1 MKRSGETRRGSRC
14 EPESVD
20 PARSHQH
27 WYQINSQ
34 TLKLIDLLLRHWW
47 TWWSECCRWR
57 GGFKVSHKPHKT
69 TCFDQGKRGSFRGT
83 PSSTRRRSAYA
94 DPQSSVILNPR
105 LLQNN
110 HHYIYLPDKWQQN
123 AESFTTRVH
132 EQTQSAQNIQ
142 ISAIHNALKYFFVYT
157 IKHHIEVKM
166 HIKNAP
172 LTMSLCNKIWSLW
185 QIFTSHSVLCWS
197 PLCSCHWVEIA
208 VNITISLDND

>member
-1 MKRSGETRRGSRC
+1 MRCLHESMSSREERAEMKRRRVLMRIERKGEEGALRACVCLCVWAMKRSGETRRGSRC

-123 AESFTTRVH
+123 AQSFTTRVH
-132 EQTQSAQNIQ
+132 VQT
-142 ISAIHNALKYFFVYT
+142 
-157 IKHHIEVKM
+157 
-166 HIKNAP
+166 
-172 LTMSLCNKIWSLW
+172 
-185 QIFTSHSVLCWS
+185 
-197 PLCSCHWVEIA
+197 
-208 VNITISLDND
+208 

>member
-1 MKRSGETRRGSRC
+1 MRCLHESMSSREERAEMKRRRVLMRIERKGEEGALRACVCLCVWAMKRSGETRRGSRC

-83 PSSTRRRSAYA
+83 LVPLVADPLMRTPSPVWSST
-94 DPQSSVILNPR
+94 PVSSR
-105 LLQNN
+105 TTTT
-110 HHYIYLPDKWQQN
+110 IYTYLTNDN
-123 AESFTTRVH
+123 
-132 EQTQSAQNIQ
+132 
-142 ISAIHNALKYFFVYT
+142 
-157 IKHHIEVKM
+157 KM
-166 HIKNAP
+166 HRALRHGSTCK
-172 LTMSLCNKIWSLW
+172 
-185 QIFTSHSVLCWS
+185 HSRLR
-197 PLCSCHWVEIA
+197 IYR
-208 VNITISLDND
+208 